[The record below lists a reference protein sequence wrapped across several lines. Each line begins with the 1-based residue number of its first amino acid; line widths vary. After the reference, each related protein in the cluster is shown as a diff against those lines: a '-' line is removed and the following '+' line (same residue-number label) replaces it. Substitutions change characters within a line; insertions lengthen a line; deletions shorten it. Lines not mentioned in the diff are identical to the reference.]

1 LLFAIYGKYTES
13 LFAASARFLINST
26 FGILNIFCMKSFFR
40 SIHLYL
46 ALASGLFIMTACFTG
61 SILVFEKELQQAF
74 YPDRYFSNAVKEV
87 QMPIDSILNGLHRSH
102 PDIKVA
108 SVKIFTDPKRNLEM
122 AVTQETAQQRTAG
135 KKAEGT
141 KMTAFV
147 DPYSGELVE
156 LYVYGESFFYTVM
169 SLHRWLLAGD
179 TGKLIM
185 GISMLFFLVIMVTGV
200 IIWWPKTKALLKQRT
215 AIKWKSGWKRISFD
229 LHHALGIYS
238 VMFLFIFAFTAL
250 VWSFQWFN
258 DGIYTLT
265 RSSKDPIKPPYSVII
280 EEHVML
286 PTGADNI
293 MADIYKRVPNAI
305 SYTIAPPKDASGVF
319 AVTVLE
325 RDAAHE
331 NATDHYYY
339 DQYSA
344 EYINTVQ
351 FGDRPLGQRI
361 RATVKPI
368 HTSSIWGLPSKV
380 LGFVVCL
387 FGTTFPI
394 TGVIMWLS
402 RIKKI

>member
-1 LLFAIYGKYTES
+1 
-13 LFAASARFLINST
+13 
-26 FGILNIFCMKSFFR
+26 MKAFFR
-40 SIHLYL
+40 SIHLFLGL
-46 ALASGLFIMTACFTG
+46 AAGLFIMTACFTG
-61 SILVFEKELQQAF
+61 SVLVFEQELQQAF
-74 YPDRYFSNAVKEV
+74 YPNRYFAQAVKEIQLPLGKV
-87 QMPIDSILNGLHRSH
+87 LDDMHTAR
-102 PDIKVA
+102 PDIKVGSIKVYA
-108 SVKIFTDPKRNLEM
+108 DPKRNLEM
-122 AVTQETAQQRTAG
+122 SVTLENGEARTQG

-147 DPYSGELVE
+147 DPYSGQLVE

-169 SLHRWLLAGD
+169 SLHRWLLADD

-185 GISMLFFLVIMVTGV
+185 GISMVFFLGIMVTGV
-200 IIWWPKTKALLKQRT
+200 IVWWPKTKALLKQRT
-215 AIKWKSGWKRISFD
+215 AVKWKAGWKRVSYD
-229 LHHALGIYS
+229 LHQALGIYS

-265 RSSKDPIKPPYSVII
+265 NSSKDPIKPPPSVFIA
-280 EEHVML
+280 EHTV
-286 PTGADNI
+286 PISADNI
-293 MADIYKRVPNAI
+293 MADVYDRVPNAVFY
-305 SYTIAPPKDASGVF
+305 SIAPPKDSVGVY
-319 AVTVLE
+319 AVTVLK
-325 RDAAHE
+325 RGAAHE
-331 NATDHYYY
+331 NATDHHYY
-339 DQYSA
+339 DQYSGVHLG
-344 EYINTVQ
+344 TVQ

-368 HTSSIWGLPSKV
+368 HTSSIWGLPSKI